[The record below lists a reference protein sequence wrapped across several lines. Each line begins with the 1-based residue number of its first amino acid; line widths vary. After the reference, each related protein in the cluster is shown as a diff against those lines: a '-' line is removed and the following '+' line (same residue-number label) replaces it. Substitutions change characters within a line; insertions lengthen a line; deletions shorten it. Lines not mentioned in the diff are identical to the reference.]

1 MISVGRI
8 LEGAFGIFRE
18 HFTAVAIWAGIYLA
32 GNIAMLLAMAPV
44 MQSAFTPGVP
54 VDDPSQMMSAMA
66 PVWLL
71 NLVLALVGVVLYTAA
86 MRSVLRPSTG
96 GLAFLRV
103 GMDELRMIV
112 LGILFFIGSM
122 VLFFLATLVLSLFGA
137 GVAMSSGSPILTGL
151 LSFLIALVVF
161 GLAIYLVI
169 RFSLAFP
176 LTLHRGEFVI
186 GEAWRLSRGHFWTL
200 FGAALVVVVIGFVL
214 TVVVGIFSMGS
225 YFADVLAAAGN
236 PDATMLA
243 AERQA
248 ERLGSFSVM
257 MILQSIGSAVV
268 AAVWVA
274 LSGGSAAAAARL
286 LVEAEF
292 DDAEEVFG

>member
-8 LEGAFGIFRE
+8 LEGAFGVFRE

-32 GNIAMLLAMAPV
+32 GNIAMLLAMGPMMA
-44 MQSAFTPGVP
+44 SALDPAASADPGA
-54 VDDPSQMMSAMA
+54 MMSAMG

-86 MRSVLRPSTG
+86 MRSVLRPNAG
-96 GLAFLRV
+96 GLAFLRL

-112 LGILFFIGSM
+112 LSILFFVGALI
-122 VLFFLATLVLSLFGA
+122 LFFLASIALGLLGA
-137 GVAMSSGSPILTGL
+137 GVAMGSESPILTAL
-151 LSFLIALVVF
+151 VSFVIALVVF
-161 GLAIYLVI
+161 GLAIYFII

-186 GEAWRLSRGHFWTL
+186 GEAWRLSRGRFWTL

-214 TVVVGIFSMGS
+214 TMIVSIFSMGS
-225 YFADVLAAAGN
+225 YFADILSSAGN
-236 PDATMLA
+236 PEATMLA

-248 ERLGSFSVM
+248 QRLGSFGVM
-257 MILQSIGSAVV
+257 MILQAIGSAVV
-268 AAVWVA
+268 AAVWIT

-286 LVEAEF
+286 LVEDEF

>member
-8 LEGAFGIFRE
+8 LEGAFGVFRE

-32 GNIAMLLAMAPV
+32 GNIAMLLAMGPMMTAAIDPT
-44 MQSAFTPGVP
+44 AFDSGA
-54 VDDPSQMMSAMA
+54 AMA
-66 PVWLL
+66 AMWPVWLL
-71 NLVLALVGVVLYTAA
+71 NLILALVGVVLYTAA
-86 MRSVLRPSTG
+86 MRSVLRPDASG
-96 GLAFLRV
+96 IAFLRI

-112 LGILFFIGSM
+112 LGILFFLGS
-122 VLFFLATLVLSLFGA
+122 VVIFFLASLVLGLFAG
-137 GVAMSSGSPILTGL
+137 GVAMSSESPGLTVL
-151 LSFLIALVVF
+151 LSLLIGLVVF

-200 FGAALVVVVIGFVL
+200 FGAALVVVVIGFIL
-214 TVVVGIFSMGS
+214 TTVVGVFSMGS
-225 YFADVLAAAGN
+225 YFADILAAAGN

-286 LVEAEF
+286 LVEDEF
-292 DDAEEVFG
+292 DDAEDVFG

>member
-8 LEGAFGIFRE
+8 LDGAFGVFRE
-18 HFTAVAIWAGIYLA
+18 HFSAVAIWAGIYLA
-32 GNIAMLLAMAPV
+32 GNVAILLAMAPV
-44 MQSAFTPGVP
+44 MTAAIDPTTAA
-54 VDDPSQMMSAMA
+54 DPSAAMA
-66 PVWLL
+66 AMWPVWLL
-71 NLVLALVGVVLYTAA
+71 NLVLVLVGVVLYTAA
-86 MRSVLRPSTG
+86 MRSVLRPDAG
-96 GLAFLRV
+96 GVAFLRV

-112 LGILFFIGSM
+112 LSILFFIVGI
-122 VLFFLATLVLSLFGA
+122 VLFFLASLVLGLFAG
-137 GVAMSSGSPILTGL
+137 GVAMSSQSPGLTVL
-151 LSFLIALVVF
+151 LSFLIGLVVF
-161 GLAIYLVI
+161 GLAIYLII

-186 GEAWRLSRGHFWTL
+186 GEAWRLSRGRFWTL
-200 FGAALVVVVIGFVL
+200 FGAALVVVVIGFIL
-214 TVVVGIFSMGS
+214 SMVVGIFSMGS
-225 YFADVLAAAGN
+225 YFADILSAAGN

-286 LVEAEF
+286 LVEDEF

>member
-8 LEGAFGIFRE
+8 LEGAFGVFRE

-32 GNIAMLLAMAPV
+32 GNIAMLLTMGPMMAAAMNPAT
-44 MQSAFTPGVP
+44 SADPGA
-54 VDDPSQMMSAMA
+54 MMSAMG

-86 MRSVLRPSTG
+86 MRAVLRPNAG
-96 GLAFLRV
+96 GIAFLRV
-103 GMDELRMIV
+103 GMDELRMVV
-112 LGILFFIGSM
+112 LCVLFFIGSIILLFLASM
-122 VLFFLATLVLSLFGA
+122 VLGLLGA
-137 GVAMSSGSPILTGL
+137 GVAIGSQSPVLTAL
-151 LSFLIALVVF
+151 FSFLIGLIVF
-161 GLAIYLVI
+161 GLAVYFII

-176 LTLHRGEFVI
+176 LTLHRGEFVV
-186 GEAWRLSRGHFWTL
+186 GEAWRLSRGRFWTL

-214 TVVVGIFSMGS
+214 TMVVSVFSMGS
-225 YFADVLAAAGN
+225 YFADIMSAAGN
-236 PDATMLA
+236 PQATMLA

-274 LSGGSAAAAARL
+274 LSGGSAAMAARL
-286 LVEAEF
+286 LVEDEF
-292 DDAEEVFG
+292 DNAEEVFG

>member
-8 LEGAFGIFRE
+8 LDGTFGVFRE
-18 HFTAVAIWAGIYLA
+18 HFTAVAVWAGIYLA
-32 GNIAMLLAMAPV
+32 GNIAMLLTTAPMMTAAMDPATAADPGAV
-44 MQSAFTPGVP
+44 MG
-54 VDDPSQMMSAMA
+54 AMG
-66 PVWLL
+66 PIWVL

-86 MRSVLRPSTG
+86 MRSVLRPDAG

-112 LGILFFIGSM
+112 LSILFLIASALLLFLASM
-122 VLFFLATLVLSLFGA
+122 VLGLFVG
-137 GVAMSSGSPILTGL
+137 GVAMSSQSPGLTVL
-151 LSFLIALVVF
+151 LSFLVGLVVF
-161 GLAIYLVI
+161 GLAIYFVI

-200 FGAALVVVVIGFVL
+200 FGAALVVVVIGFIL
-214 TVVVGIFSMGS
+214 TMVVSMFSMGS
-225 YFADVLAAAGN
+225 YFADIVAAAGN

-257 MILQSIGSAVV
+257 MILQSIGGAVV

-286 LVEAEF
+286 LVEDEF